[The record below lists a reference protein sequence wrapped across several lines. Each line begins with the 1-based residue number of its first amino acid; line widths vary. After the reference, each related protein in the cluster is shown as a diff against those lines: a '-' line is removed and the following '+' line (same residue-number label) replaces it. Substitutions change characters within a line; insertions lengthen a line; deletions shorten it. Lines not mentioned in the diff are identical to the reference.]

1 MNKKSLA
8 MAMAA
13 VTVVGSA
20 APVFAQQEVNKTGYT
35 VPQNKYDDVI
45 KEFKKLLAGSDG
57 NGTGAPKIHMVYKN
71 DDGKTINDVDVTLNN
86 IESIKTQLKN
96 LDAGELADF
105 TVSKKSVS
113 DTYSSTELVKL
124 QQALV
129 AGTSNEISDAINA
142 ITNGDVKKVVSSEG
156 LTLAGL
162 AVDGQG
168 TDAETDCT
176 VVANVTNVADD
187 DAGVNLKEYYNF
199 AGAKLTTEGEKT
211 VLTIPAAT
219 TVSGTAGQPFVLK
232 AVDDLADKT
241 GKMITAKEI
250 KLVADSAKIDFSKL
264 SVTGGVANP
273 AFDFKDVKAPT
284 ADSGYYNVRVIA
296 ATEKVVTATSD
307 SSDDAKKLAQQYVFD
322 KDEIQKAI
330 DVINNK
336 DDLYGEF
343 KADADGDFQYAL
355 YPDGKRLQNKS
366 SYKLSNSYVEG
377 PLGGADAPIKLVVKA
392 SSKTRLSNFIKD
404 LQTYNNSYNG
414 STVVAGSDRIET
426 AIEISKK
433 YYNSTDKE
441 AITPARTDGN
451 SDVKNIVLVGSD
463 AIVDGLVASPL
474 ASTKD
479 APLLLT
485 SKDKL
490 DSSVKSEIKRVLGI
504 NNSTGI
510 TNKYTVYIAG
520 GKNSVS
526 SDVEKELK
534 DMGLKIVRLSGDD
547 RYATSLEIADE
558 IGLNNKAFV
567 VGGTGLADAM
577 SIASVAAYG
586 DGTDATPI
594 VVVDGKGT
602 DLSSDA
608 KDFLGSSDVDI
619 IGGTA
624 SVSKD
629 MENAIDKATG
639 KAPERVKGEDRQAT
653 NAEVIKQYF
662 AAGEGI
668 IANNA
673 KVDNFFVAKDGST
686 KEDQLVDALAIAGV
700 AGNEK
705 MKAPVVLATDNL
717 SSDQSVAL
725 SKVSADPA
733 KSLVQIGGGIAD
745 SVINKIKDLLSLN

>member
-20 APVFAQQEVNKTGYT
+20 APVFAQQEATKTGYT

-45 KEFKKLLAGSDG
+45 KEFKKLLGGA
-57 NGTGAPKIHMVYKN
+57 GAPKIHMVYKN
-71 DDGKTINDVDVTLNN
+71 DDGKIINDVDVTLGN

-113 DTYSSTELVKL
+113 DAYSSTELVELQGKL
-124 QQALV
+124 A
-129 AGTSNEISDAINA
+129 AGTATEISTAINA
-142 ITNGDVKKVVSSEG
+142 ITDGQVKKAVSAAG

-162 AVDGQG
+162 AVDAKG

-176 VVANVTNVADD
+176 LPANVTAVADD
-187 DAGVNLKEYYNF
+187 DSNLNLAKYYNLT
-199 AGAKLTTEGEKT
+199 GAKVSTEGGKT
-211 VLTIPAAT
+211 VLTIPKAT
-219 TVSGTAGQPFVLK
+219 TVSGSAGQPFVLN
-232 AVDDLADKT
+232 AAPETIGNKT
-241 GKMITAKEI
+241 GKMIAAKDI
-250 KLVADSAKIDFSKL
+250 KLVADSNKIDFSKL
-264 SVTGGVANP
+264 SVSGGVSAP
-273 AFDFKDVKAPT
+273 VFDFTEVKAP
-284 ADSGYYNVRVIA
+284 AGDSGNYNVRVIA

-322 KDEIQKAI
+322 KTELEAALAVI
-330 DVINNK
+330 DNK
-336 DDLYGEF
+336 DVEF
-343 KADADGDFQYAL
+343 KADSDGDFQYAL

-414 STVVAGSDRIET
+414 STAVAGSDRIET

-662 AAGEGI
+662 AAGEEI
-668 IANNA
+668 IDSGK
-673 KVDNFFVAKDGST
+673 KVENFFVAKDGST

>member
-20 APVFAQQEVNKTGYT
+20 APVFAQQEATKTGYT

-45 KEFKKLLAGSDG
+45 KEFKKLLAGTDG
-57 NGTGAPKIHMVYKN
+57 QGAGAPKIHMVYKN

-96 LDAGELADF
+96 LDEGELADF
-105 TVSKKSVS
+105 TVSKKGVT
-113 DTYSSTELVKL
+113 DQYSASELVDMLANVKAGTDDVVTNIKAVTN
-124 QQALV
+124 QQVADAFAAKGKSIPATVVTGGNHLTGAEADYTDVTHAKALV
-129 AGTSNEISDAINA
+129 GTEVTLGEYYDFASATLGTS
-142 ITNGDVKKVVSSEG
+142 GGK
-156 LTLAGL
+156 
-162 AVDGQG
+162 
-168 TDAETDCT
+168 
-176 VVANVTNVADD
+176 
-187 DAGVNLKEYYNF
+187 
-199 AGAKLTTEGEKT
+199 TT
-211 VLTIPAAT
+211 LTIP
-219 TVSGTAGQPFVLK
+219 LK
-232 AVDDLADKT
+232 AAFDAPFLMKLNNDDKT
-241 GKMITAKEI
+241 AKAVAAEPIVLTEGKDK
-250 KLVADSAKIDFSKL
+250 
-264 SVTGGVANP
+264 
-273 AFDFKDVKAPT
+273 FDFTTPVVDASVGAPKITGFKVAEAAAGSDV
-284 ADSGYYNVRVIA
+284 YNVRVIA
-296 ATEKVVTATSD
+296 ATEKVVTASSD

-330 DVINNK
+330 DVINDK
-336 DDLYGEF
+336 DGNYGEF

-414 STVVAGSDRIET
+414 STAVAGSDRIET

-662 AAGEGI
+662 AAGEEI
-668 IANNA
+668 IDSGK
-673 KVDNFFVAKDGST
+673 KVENFFVAKDGST

>member
-20 APVFAQQEVNKTGYT
+20 APVFAQQEATKTGYT

-45 KEFKKLLAGSDG
+45 KEFKKILGGTDG
-57 NGTGAPKIHMVYKN
+57 KGNGAPKIHMVYKN
-71 DDGKTINDVDVTLNN
+71 DDGKTINDVDVTLSN

-105 TVSKKSVS
+105 TVSKKGTTDQYSAGDLVS
-113 DTYSSTELVKL
+113 MLSDVQAGNSIATTIKNVTDKQVADAFAEKGKVIPATVLTGGGHQTGAEADYTDGTHAKTLV
-124 QQALV
+124 
-129 AGTSNEISDAINA
+129 GTDKTLGNYYDYASATLG
-142 ITNGDVKKVVSSEG
+142 TNGDGK
-156 LTLAGL
+156 
-162 AVDGQG
+162 
-168 TDAETDCT
+168 
-176 VVANVTNVADD
+176 
-187 DAGVNLKEYYNF
+187 
-199 AGAKLTTEGEKT
+199 TT
-211 VLTIPAAT
+211 LTIPLKSAFDA
-219 TVSGTAGQPFVLK
+219 PFLMK
-232 AVDDLADKT
+232 LSNDDT
-241 GKMITAKEI
+241 TAKSVVAEPI
-250 KLVADSAKIDFSKL
+250 VLTEGKDKFDFTTPVVDATASAPKITGFKVADA
-264 SVTGGVANP
+264 
-273 AFDFKDVKAPT
+273 APGS
-284 ADSGYYNVRVIA
+284 DEYNVRVIA

-336 DDLYGEF
+336 DSLYGEF

-414 STVVAGSDRIET
+414 STAVAGSDRIET

-668 IANNA
+668 IDSNK
-673 KVDNFFVAKDGST
+673 KVENFFVAKDGST

>member
-20 APVFAQQEVNKTGYT
+20 APVFAQQEATKTGYT

-45 KEFKKLLAGSDG
+45 KEFKKILGGTDGHGS
-57 NGTGAPKIHMVYKN
+57 GAPKIHMVYKN
-71 DDGKTINDVDVTLNN
+71 DDGKTINDVDVTLGN

-105 TVSKKSVS
+105 TVSKKSVN
-113 DTYSSTELVKL
+113 DTYGSTELVEL
-124 QQALV
+124 QGKLV
-129 AGTSNEISDAINA
+129 AGTSTEISDAINA
-142 ITNGDVKKVVSSEG
+142 ITDGQVKKAVSAAG

-162 AVDGQG
+162 AVDTKG
-168 TDAETDCT
+168 TDAESDCT
-176 VVANVTNVADD
+176 LPANITAVADD
-187 DAGVNLKEYYNF
+187 DASLNLAKYYDF
-199 AGAKLTTEGEKT
+199 TSAKVSTEGGKT
-211 VLTIPAAT
+211 VLTIPKST
-219 TVSGTAGQPFVLK
+219 ISGTVGQPFILN
-232 AVDDLADKT
+232 ADPGTIGNTT
-241 GKMITAKEI
+241 GKMIAAKEI
-250 KLVADSAKIDFSKL
+250 KLVEGSNKIDFSKL
-264 SVTGGVANP
+264 SVTGGVGAP
-273 AFDFKDVKAPT
+273 IFDFTDAKVP
-284 ADSGYYNVRVIA
+284 ADDAGVYNVRVIA

-392 SSKTRLSNFIKD
+392 SSKTRLVNFIKD

-414 STVVAGSDRIET
+414 STAVAGSDRIET

-668 IANNA
+668 IDSGK
-673 KVDNFFVAKDGST
+673 KVENFFVAKDGST

>member
-20 APVFAQQEVNKTGYT
+20 APVFAQQEATKTGYT

-45 KEFKKLLAGSDG
+45 KEFKKILGGTDGQGS
-57 NGTGAPKIHMVYKN
+57 GAPKIHMVYKN
-71 DDGKTINDVDVTLNN
+71 DDGKTINDVDVTLSN

-105 TVSKKSVS
+105 TVSKKGTT
-113 DTYSSTELVKL
+113 DQYSAGELVSMLSDVKNGNSIATTIKNVTDK
-124 QQALV
+124 QVADAFAEKGKVIPATVITGGSHQSGAEADYTDASHAKALV
-129 AGTSNEISDAINA
+129 DTDKTLGEYYDYANA
-142 ITNGDVKKVVSSEG
+142 TLGTNGEG
-156 LTLAGL
+156 
-162 AVDGQG
+162 
-168 TDAETDCT
+168 
-176 VVANVTNVADD
+176 
-187 DAGVNLKEYYNF
+187 K
-199 AGAKLTTEGEKT
+199 TT
-211 VLTIPAAT
+211 LTIPLKSSFDTPFLMKLSNDDKTAKSVVAEPIVLTEGKDKFDFTTPVVDT
-219 TVSGTAGQPFVLK
+219 TVSAPK
-232 AVDDLADKT
+232 IT
-241 GKMITAKEI
+241 GFK
-250 KLVADSAKIDFSKL
+250 VAEAAPGS
-264 SVTGGVANP
+264 
-273 AFDFKDVKAPT
+273 DV
-284 ADSGYYNVRVIA
+284 YNVRVIA

-336 DDLYGEF
+336 DDAYGEF

-392 SSKTRLSNFIKD
+392 SSKTRLVNFIKD

-414 STVVAGSDRIET
+414 STAVAGSDRIET